1 MKKIIAFSAMCAS
14 LVAMSSCGGEAKN
27 EVAEPVEE
35 AAAWS
40 DINAFDTGGDPT
52 GSEVTNFGQ
61 DGKIVSV
68 DRFTVDKAT
77 KQKVQTDH
85 IIYKDGKPS
94 FGKAF
99 RQDGTVE
106 GHDIYTYNEAGALV
120 EEVIETYSEGLK
132 RIAPSMRYVY
142 TYNEAGDVTSV
153 KEQKSTPKGWSTS
166 YEWTYNYDAQGR
178 LSGRA
183 DYTGDG
189 KERKQSCQY
198 GWSYEEGS
206 NKIKQLD
213 YFFFDLKQ
221 GKLRHDSK
229 THYTYDENG
238 RIKTATVIRHKANK
252 KRDDIKSKLYT
263 YKYNDAGQI
272 TLIFEQKWNN
282 GASEW
287 YELSNVTRE
296 YDAAG
301 QLTKQV
307 TVKNTNKGTRFYNEV
322 HTQGAPAEHPN
333 VAPAAPV
340 YNVKPELNLEDKHLT
355 SADEE

>member
-27 EVAEPVEE
+27 EVVEPVEE

-40 DINAFDTGGDPT
+40 DINDFDTGGEPT

-85 IIYKDGKPS
+85 IIYQNGKPA
-94 FGKAF
+94 FGKSF
-99 RQDGTVE
+99 RTDGSVE
-106 GHDIYTYNEAGALV
+106 GHDIFTYNEKGQLV

-132 RIAPSMRYVY
+132 RIAPSKRYVY
-142 TYNEAGDVTSV
+142 TYDANDDVTSI
-153 KEQKSTPKGWSTS
+153 KEQKSTPKGWATD
-166 YEWTYNYDAQGR
+166 YEWTYTYDAQGR
-178 LSGRA
+178 LTGRA
-183 DYTGDG
+183 DFTGDG
-189 KERKQSCQY
+189 KDRKQGCMY
-198 GWSYEEGS
+198 DWSYADE
-206 NKIKQLD
+206 NKIEKHN
-213 YFFFDLKQ
+213 YYTFDLKQ
-221 GKLRHDSK
+221 GRLKHDSR
-229 THYTYDENG
+229 TEFTYDANG

-252 KRDDIKSKLYT
+252 KRDEIKSKLYT